1 MGHIFTVQYADR
13 SSSTFAVD
21 VSLSSTVQRQV
32 SGGYTATEVPAG
44 TNTGTQVT
52 TDTNNTPLRKLLH
65 PG

>member
-32 SGGYTATEVPAG
+32 SGGYT
-44 TNTGTQVT
+44 GTQVPT
-52 TDTNNTPLRKLLH
+52 GINTGINTPVRKLLH